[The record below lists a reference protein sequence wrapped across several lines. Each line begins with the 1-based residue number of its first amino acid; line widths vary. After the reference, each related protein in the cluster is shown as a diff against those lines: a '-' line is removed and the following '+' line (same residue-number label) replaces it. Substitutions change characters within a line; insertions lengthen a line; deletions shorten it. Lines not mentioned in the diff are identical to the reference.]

1 MVVNGDIGNLVENA
15 IERSIRHQLD
25 VMRLLRRNREIK
37 WDNIGIQIESDFLKG
52 QLLAEILY
60 DFANNFFRGHKRD
73 PDHTEILEAY
83 KIIMGRAADIKRAVT
98 DTII

>member
-37 WDNIGIQIESDFLKG
+37 WDNLGIQNESDFLKG

-60 DFANNFFRGHKRD
+60 DFANNFFRGREESKSYRD
-73 PDHTEILEAY
+73 FRGI
-83 KIIMGRAADIKRAVT
+83 
-98 DTII
+98 

>member
-37 WDNIGIQIESDFLKG
+37 WDKLGIQNESDFLKG

-83 KIIMGRAADIKRAVT
+83 KIIMGRVAILKEP
-98 DTII
+98 